1 MLKTT
6 NIINDLDDIPIE
18 WVYEYYLKLNQKLV
32 GQNILI
38 KSPLNPSDKNPSF
51 GIYKDKKNKY
61 RFKDFSTGSQGDHIE
76 LVFILFK
83 LSNRAEAAHRV
94 IRDYTLWKAS
104 NSGDY
109 NSREQIVITNYRV
122 TQFDKRKWNKL
133 DETFWTSYAINS
145 KILDFYNVCPIESY
159 KMERQV
165 GDDTQQIEVAKRDN
179 MYAYL
184 RSDGTLYKI
193 YQPYIKDMKFIKVR
207 DYIQGT
213 DQLTMQKKYLVICSS
228 LKDMMSFTAL
238 GYKDAEVVAPHSENT
253 IIPPHV
259 ITAYKLK
266 YKAIAVLFDN
276 DDAGRN
282 AMRIYK
288 DKYDIAGV
296 NLLLEKDLSDSVK
309 AHGIPAVLKELTPN
323 LKLALKRNE

>member
-1 MLKTT
+1 MLKTS
-6 NIINDLDDIPIE
+6 NIINGLDDVPTE
-18 WVYEYYLKLNQKLV
+18 WVYEYYLKLNEKLV

-38 KSPLNPSDKNPSF
+38 RSPLNSSDKNPSF

-61 RFKDFSTGSQGDHIE
+61 KFKDFSTGSQGDCVEFVLIM
-76 LVFILFK
+76 FK
-83 LSNRAEAAHRV
+83 LSNRAEAFHKIV
-94 IRDYTLWKAS
+94 RDYTTWKSINAE
-104 NSGDY
+104 DY
-109 NSREQIVITNYRV
+109 DTREKIVITNYKV
-122 TQFDKRKWNKL
+122 THFGKRMWNKL
-133 DETFWTSYAINS
+133 DAQFWTPYAISS
-145 KILDFYNVCPIESY
+145 KILEFYNVVPIDSY
-159 KMERQV
+159 RMERQV
-165 GDDTQQIEVAKRDN
+165 GDEIQEIEVTNRDN

-193 YQPYIKDMKFIKVR
+193 YQPYVKDLKFIKVR

-253 IIPPHV
+253 IILPHV
-259 ITAYKLK
+259 MTAYKLK

-296 NLLLEKDLSDSVK
+296 NLLMEKDLSDSVK